1 MSTIRR
7 QPTAFVQECKVC
19 KDAGKPEALCRT
31 HRVKDSTGKVICPTL
46 LSQQCLKCGKKGH
59 TVKFCTTIKAVVV
72 AVLPPKKIDLA
83 NPVDNNSN
91 KNTKKQSNNLFDLLD
106 SEDDDFV
113 AVKKTEK
120 KKGNIDD
127 FENNY
132 PKLCTSMKKTL
143 KEEVKTNLSS
153 APLQQQQ
160 SITKSYIDI
169 LAKPVSVSQDLPPI
183 VKLPK
188 ISTQDSQENFV
199 PFPKKMQEELQDM
212 KLART
217 EEQLKRQLYN
227 HDCFNGRNGL
237 SWADAYD
244 SDNDE
249 YDTMDYHNGSW
260 VDAYDSDNDDYYDEK
275 GSNGYNSKILTSNA
289 MQKLL
294 V

>member
-1 MSTIRR
+1 MSTIHR
-7 QPTAFVQECKVC
+7 QTTAFVQECKVC

-59 TVKFCTTIKAVVV
+59 TVKFCAATKAVTVT
-72 AVLPPKKIDLA
+72 VLPPKKNDLT
-83 NPVDNNSN
+83 PVNNNSN

-106 SEDDDFV
+106 SEDDEFV

-132 PKLCTSMKKTL
+132 PKLCTSMKKIF
-143 KEEVKTNLSS
+143 KEEVKTNHLS

-160 SITKSYIDI
+160 PITKSYIDV
-169 LAKPVSVSQDLPPI
+169 LAKPVSVSQDLQPI

-188 ISTQDSQENFV
+188 TSTQDDSQENFV
-199 PFPKKMQEELQDM
+199 PFSKKKQEELQDM
-212 KLART
+212 KLAKT
-217 EEQLKRQLYN
+217 EEQLKRQLHN

-244 SDNDE
+244 SDD
-249 YDTMDYHNGSW
+249 
-260 VDAYDSDNDDYYDEK
+260 DDYDDYDDYNKK
-275 GSNGYNSKILTSNA
+275 GYYSKILISNA
-289 MQKLL
+289 IY
-294 V
+294 